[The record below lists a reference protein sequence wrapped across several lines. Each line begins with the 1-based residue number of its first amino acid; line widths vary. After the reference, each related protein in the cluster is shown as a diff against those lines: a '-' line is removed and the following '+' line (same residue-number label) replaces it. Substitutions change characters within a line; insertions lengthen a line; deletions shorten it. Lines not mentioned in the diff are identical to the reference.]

1 MKKIH
6 LFAAAIWLALAS
18 TPTLADDASPL
29 VPLFVPQWLG
39 AQYTFVDQ
47 HQSSMHSPYS
57 GPMSLR
63 AHGDTERSHTFGA
76 YFGVALPA
84 HFQFY
89 FDVEMFKGE
98 AVSGATGLGGFA
110 NGDVVHSGGG
120 TLSKTAYVA
129 RRYLRWT
136 LPLGDG
142 HESVQRD
149 QDQLPGEQATRR
161 IEIKLGKMAVSDDFD
176 KNRYADAAR
185 TQFLNW
191 SLLNNTAWD
200 FAADTRGYTDG
211 LMLGWINPTWSLRY
225 GVYLMPIE
233 ANGTK
238 LESSPHRARGEQL
251 ELTLQPWANGGV
263 LRLLA
268 FRNIANMG
276 VYHDAIAYAVA
287 HGVPP
292 DIHADDRPGRRKYG
306 FAINGE
312 LPLADD
318 GETGL
323 FARAGWND
331 GRNESFAF
339 TEVDRTLSAGLQLSG
354 VHWERPKDHL
364 GVAFAIDAL
373 SPAHRDYL
381 ALGGQGF
388 TLGDGAL
395 AYGRERIVEAY
406 YDIAVVDHLTL
417 APDIQLIHNPGYNRA
432 RGPARFV
439 GMRAHL
445 EF

>member
-6 LFAAAIWLALAS
+6 LFAVACWLALA
-18 TPTLADDASPL
+18 PTHALADDA
-29 VPLFVPQWLG
+29 PLFVPQWLG
-39 AQYTFVDQ
+39 AQYTLIDQ
-47 HQSSMHSPYS
+47 GQSSLRSPYS
-57 GPMSLR
+57 GPLSLHAR
-63 AHGDTERSHTFGA
+63 GDIERSHTFGA

-84 HFQFY
+84 YFQFY

-98 AVSGATGLGGFA
+98 AVSGATGLGGFV

-129 RRYLRWT
+129 RRYLRWA

-142 HESVQRD
+142 REPVARD
-149 QDQLPGEQATRR
+149 QDQLPGEEATQR

-211 LMLGWINPTWSLRY
+211 LVLAWINPGWSLRY
-225 GVYLMPIE
+225 GIYLMPTE

-238 LESSPHRARGEQL
+238 LESSPRRARGEQL
-251 ELTLQPWANGGV
+251 ELTLQPHADGAV
-263 LRLLA
+263 VRLLA

-276 VYHDAIAYAVA
+276 VYRDAIAYATT
-287 HGVPP
+287 HGTIP
-292 DIHADDRPGRRKYG
+292 DILADDRPGRCKYG

-331 GRNESFAF
+331 GHNESFAF
-339 TEVDRTLSAGLQLSG
+339 TEVDRTLSAGVQLSG
-354 VHWERPKDHL
+354 AHWGRPKDHL
-364 GVAFAIDAL
+364 GAAFAIDAL

-388 TLGDGAL
+388 MLGDGAL
-395 AYGRERIVEAY
+395 AYGRERILEAY
-406 YDIAVVDHLTL
+406 YNIEVGAHLTF
-417 APDIQLIHNPGYNRA
+417 APDIQLIQNPGYNRA
-432 RGPARFV
+432 RGPVRFA
-439 GMRAHL
+439 GMRAHV

>member
-1 MKKIH
+1 MKKI
-6 LFAAAIWLALAS
+6 LVIATAAWLSLG
-18 TPTLADDASPL
+18 PTLAHGDDAPL
-29 VPLFVPQWLG
+29 YIPQWLG
-39 AQYTFVDQ
+39 AQYTFIDQ
-47 HQSSMHSPYS
+47 HQSSLHAPYS
-57 GPMSLR
+57 GPLSLH
-63 AHGDTERSHTFGA
+63 AQGDTERSHSFGA

-84 HFQFY
+84 RLQFY

-136 LPLGDG
+136 LPLGGDMQPQ
-142 HESVQRD
+142 QRA
-149 QDQLPGEQATRR
+149 QGQLPDQEAPHR

-200 FAADTRGYTDG
+200 FAADTRGYTEG
-211 LMLGWINPTWSLRY
+211 LMLGWINPVWSLRY
-225 GVYLMPIE
+225 GVYRMPTQ
-233 ANGTK
+233 ANGTQTVDS
-238 LESSPHRARGEQL
+238 LRRARGEQL
-251 ELTLQPWANGGV
+251 ELTLQPVADGGV

-268 FRNIANMG
+268 FRNIASMG
-276 VYHDAIAYAVA
+276 IYRSAIAIALA
-287 HGVPP
+287 EHSTP
-292 DIHADDRPGRRKYG
+292 DIHADDRAGRRKYG
-306 FAINGE
+306 FAANGE

-318 GETGL
+318 GNTGL

-331 GRNESFAF
+331 GRTESFAY
-339 TEVDRTLSAGLQLSG
+339 TEVDRTVSGGAQVSGTHWGRPADILGLAMA
-354 VHWERPKDHL
+354 V
-364 GVAFAIDAL
+364 DAL
-373 SPAHRDYL
+373 SPSHRDYL
-381 ALGGQGF
+381 ALGGEGF

-395 AYGRERIVEAY
+395 NYGRERILEAY
-406 YDIAVVDHLTL
+406 YNLAVVAHLTL
-417 APDIQLIHNPGYNRA
+417 GPDFQLIHNPGYNRD

-439 GMRAHL
+439 GMRMHVDM
-445 EF
+445 